1 MFFPKLRKRAKWVF
15 AFLALVFALSFA
27 FLGVGAGGSGI
38 GDYISQLFHT
48 QDTTGSTPSIEAA
61 EAKVKK
67 DPKDAKAQLELA
79 NAYQTENRTDDAI
92 ATLETYKKLK
102 PNDQDALQ
110 QLASLYSAK
119 AAAAEQQAQAIQ
131 ASDSGAFFD
140 NLLVSPSSKLGSAL
154 GQGQIS
160 GIEQQKIQKAFSD
173 AQIQAAGAHSKEAAV
188 WESLTKLDPENTDFL
203 TALGVA
209 KAQGGDLDGGIAAF
223 EKVLVISP
231 DDPNADRIKE
241 FIKQLKQQ
249 KKAQAAA
256 TAGQPTAT
264 TGG

>member
-38 GDYISQLFHT
+38 GDYLAQLFHT
-48 QDTTGSTPSIEAA
+48 QSNGGAPDIEAA
-61 EAKVKK
+61 QAKVDKN
-67 DPKDAKAQLELA
+67 PKDAKAQLELA
-79 NAYQTENRTDDAI
+79 NAYQTANRNDDAI
-92 ATLETYKKLK
+92 AALEAYMKLK
-102 PNDQDALQ
+102 PNNSDALQ

-119 AAAAEQQAQAIQ
+119 ATSAEQRAQAIQ

-140 NLLVSPSSKLGSAL
+140 NLLVSPGSKIGGAL

-160 GIEQQKIQKAFSD
+160 GVEQQKIQKAMSD
-173 AQIQAAGAHSKEAAV
+173 AQIEAAGAHAKEA
-188 WESLTKLDPENTDFL
+188 ETYETLTKLEPDNTDFL
-203 TALGVA
+203 SALGLA
-209 KAQGGDLDGGIAAF
+209 KAQSGDLDGGITAF
-223 EKVLVISP
+223 KKVLEISP

-241 FIKQLKQQ
+241 IIKELEKQ

-256 TAGQPTAT
+256 SASTPTV
-264 TGG
+264 TGGG